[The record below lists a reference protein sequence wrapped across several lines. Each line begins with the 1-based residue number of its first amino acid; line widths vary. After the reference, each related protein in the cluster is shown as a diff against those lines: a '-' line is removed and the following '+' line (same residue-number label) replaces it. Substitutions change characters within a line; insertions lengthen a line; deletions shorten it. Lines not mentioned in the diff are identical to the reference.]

1 MQEAAKTRLPGLV
14 LADDATGALE
24 AASLLASRGTPVQL
38 ALGSDPP
45 ATIDHNAVLVADL
58 ETRHLPPAQ
67 AAALITRWLSLF
79 DAPLYKKTD
88 STLRGNIGAE
98 LEAIHLSLPHL
109 PLLYLPAYPKLKRTV
124 RDATLFVDGVP
135 VHQTALGRDPR
146 LPVTTSYIPDLFTLP
161 VHRISFSCQLEK
173 SGISLCDA
181 ETEAHLDALFAAMA
195 DPAILAGPSA
205 SISRWADLVGLP
217 QSIPLPLPQVQN
229 WLIVCGSAHPNS
241 RQQAAQARHLPVL
254 ATPDQPGEPAQLTS
268 RLIRETLHHL
278 QTHATGG
285 IIIMGGETAWA
296 LWRALGIRTLEVLP
310 EVLPGIAA
318 SRAAGLVFVT
328 KAGAFADIDVVQ
340 QIIKKFT

>member
-1 MQEAAKTRLPGLV
+1 VAVGEAAKTRLPGLV

-45 ATIDHNAVLVADL
+45 AIIDHNAVLVADL

-67 AAALITRWLSLF
+67 AADLITRWLNRF

-98 LEAIHLSLPHL
+98 LEAVHAALPHL

-124 RDATLFVDGVP
+124 RDATLFVNGVP
-135 VHQTALGRDPR
+135 VHETPLSRDPR
-146 LPVTTSYIPDLFTLP
+146 LPVKSSYIPDLFTLP
-161 VHRISFSCQLEK
+161 VH
-173 SGISLCDA
+173 GISICDA
-181 ETEAHLDALFAAMA
+181 ETDADLAAIFATLTISSK
-195 DPAILAGPSA
+195 PATIAGPSA
-205 SISRWADLVGLP
+205 SIPHWAEFASLP
-217 QSIPLPLPQVQN
+217 QSAPLPLPQVQN
-229 WLIVCGSAHPNS
+229 WLIVCGSAHPHS

-296 LWRALGIRTLEVLP
+296 LWRALGIHTLEVLP

-328 KAGAFADIDVVQ
+328 KAGAFGDIDVVQ